1 MEKEFQ
7 GSFTQ
12 QEPLAEEAIEAA
24 IKVMRH
30 GRLHRYNVM
39 ENETSEVALFEQDFA
54 NKFGAKFCL
63 ACASGGY
70 AMTTALRAMGIE
82 FGDKIL
88 TNGFTLAPVP
98 GAIAAAGGEV
108 VFVEVNGDLL
118 IDLNDLER
126 KIISSNSKVLLLSHM
141 RGHIC
146 DMDLLMSLC
155 GKYGVKVVE
164 DCAHTMG
171 AKWNKKW
178 SGRYGI
184 IGCYSTQTY
193 KHLNSGEGGILI
205 TDDEKIMARAIMLSG
220 SYMLFDRHISG
231 PEVSVFD
238 DIKLK
243 TPNCSGR
250 MDNLRAAILR
260 PQLKN
265 LEKKCKEW
273 NERYET
279 IQLEL
284 KGINGLTL
292 IKRDPKEHFVAS
304 SFQFLLPGLKSKKI
318 QQIISGCA
326 KRGVE
331 LKWFGAHEPSG
342 FTSRYSSWQYAPKQT
357 LKNTEII
364 LDGLLDMRLPLTF
377 SINDYK
383 IIANIIKTE
392 VEHVISEL

>member
-12 QEPLAEEAIEAA
+12 QEPLSEEAIEAA

-30 GRLHRYNVM
+30 GRLHRYNVV

-146 DMDLLMSLC
+146 DMDLLMLLC

-184 IGCYSTQTY
+184 IGC
-193 KHLNSGEGGILI
+193 
-205 TDDEKIMARAIMLSG
+205 
-220 SYMLFDRHISG
+220 
-231 PEVSVFD
+231 
-238 DIKLK
+238 
-243 TPNCSGR
+243 
-250 MDNLRAAILR
+250 
-260 PQLKN
+260 
-265 LEKKCKEW
+265 
-273 NERYET
+273 
-279 IQLEL
+279 
-284 KGINGLTL
+284 
-292 IKRDPKEHFVAS
+292 
-304 SFQFLLPGLKSKKI
+304 
-318 QQIISGCA
+318 
-326 KRGVE
+326 
-331 LKWFGAHEPSG
+331 
-342 FTSRYSSWQYAPKQT
+342 
-357 LKNTEII
+357 
-364 LDGLLDMRLPLTF
+364 
-377 SINDYK
+377 
-383 IIANIIKTE
+383 
-392 VEHVISEL
+392 

>member
-1 MEKEFQ
+1 MKKKFQ

-12 QEPLAEEAIEAA
+12 QESLPEEAIEAA
-24 IKVMRH
+24 VKVMRH
-30 GRLHRYNVM
+30 GRLHRYNVA

-54 NKFGAKFCL
+54 NKFDARFCL

-70 AMTTALRAMGIE
+70 AMTTALRAMGVE

-108 VFVEVNGDLL
+108 VFVEVNNDLL
-118 IDLNDLER
+118 IDFNDLEQ

-146 DMDLLMSLC
+146 NMDLLMSLC

-171 AKWNKKW
+171 AKWNHEW
-178 SGRYGI
+178 SGKYGI
-184 IGCYSTQTY
+184 VGCYSTQTY
-193 KHLNSGEGGILI
+193 KHLNSGEGGIII
-205 TDDEKIMARAIMLSG
+205 TDDEEIMARAIMLSG
-220 SYMLFDRHISG
+220 SYMLFDRNISG
-231 PEVSVFD
+231 PEMSVFD

-265 LEKKCKEW
+265 LEEKCKEW
-273 NERYET
+273 NKRYET
-279 IQLEL
+279 IEIEL
-284 KGINGLTL
+284 AGIDGLIL
-292 IKRDPKEHFVAS
+292 IKRDPKEKFVAS
-304 SFQFLLPGLKSKKI
+304 SFQFLLPGLKAKKI
-318 QQIISGCA
+318 QEVLSDCA
-326 KRGVE
+326 YRGVE
-331 LKWFGAHEPSG
+331 LKWFGAQEPSG

-357 LKNTEII
+357 LKNTEVI
-364 LDGLLDMRLPLTF
+364 LDGLIDMRLPLTF
-377 SINDYK
+377 SIKDCREIAK
-383 IIANIIKTE
+383 IIKNV
-392 VEHVISEL
+392 VERIVCDV